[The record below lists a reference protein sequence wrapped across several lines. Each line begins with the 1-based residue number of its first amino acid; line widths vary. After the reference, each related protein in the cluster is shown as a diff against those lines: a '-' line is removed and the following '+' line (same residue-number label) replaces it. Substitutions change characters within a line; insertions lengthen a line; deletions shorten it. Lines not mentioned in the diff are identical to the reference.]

1 MGGANGLRCLVQFV
15 GVAVSAM
22 STMSWLAM
30 YIEQGTVLRTLA
42 KRPRA
47 ICLMG
52 RCHAV
57 GAPTARTLHDIYF
70 GRHDA
75 RSRFA

>member
-30 YIEQGTVLRTLA
+30 YIEQGTVLRTWSHYLYTICPWHRLTGNVVDLLSTA
-42 KRPRA
+42 PR
-47 ICLMG
+47 IRNCGSRLSS
-52 RCHAV
+52 
-57 GAPTARTLHDIYF
+57 
-70 GRHDA
+70 
-75 RSRFA
+75 RS